1 MELTNPKLFL
11 KANLNWLQGKIYTVF
26 GVISET
32 SHFVA
37 FRKMVVNEINYAY
50 RANHN
55 KLRGA
60 FQIEEG
66 WKYVIGN
73 ALLVNF
79 KNSIHHKILFTENSK
94 LQN

>member
-1 MELTNPKLFL
+1 MTLMELTNTKLFL

-37 FRKMVVNEINYAY
+37 FRKMVVNEIDYAS
-50 RANHN
+50 RTNHN
-55 KLRGA
+55 ESRGA

-66 WKYVIGN
+66 WKYVIGKVE
-73 ALLVNF
+73 LLVHP
-79 KNSIHHKILFTENSK
+79 KKILYTR
-94 LQN
+94 

>member
-1 MELTNPKLFL
+1 MMKTLMELINTKLFF
-11 KANLNWLQGKIYTVF
+11 KTNLNWLQGKIYTVF

-37 FRKMVVNEINYAY
+37 FRKMVVNEINYAF

-66 WKYVIGN
+66 WKYVIGK
-73 ALLVNF
+73 VEIFIHF
-79 KNSIHHKILFTENSK
+79 KTVLHTR
-94 LQN
+94 